1 MLSEDTEHNEQKQNK
16 NSHNLLIQG
25 DNLEVLKHLKGAYSE
40 KIKMIG
46 GVLKSML
53 TLNEAIID
61 VKEG

>member
-40 KIKMIG
+40 KIKIIYIDPPY
-46 GVLKSML
+46 
-53 TLNEAIID
+53 LNAP
-61 VKEG
+61 KTFM